1 MKTKKTIVQRAKEM
15 LETSKNNALTAKE
28 HLQRLVAY
36 VDRFISPINKKI
48 KDEINDMLESIEGDV
63 IVITKTVD
71 EFLES
76 EDYT

>member
-1 MKTKKTIVQRAKEM
+1 
-15 LETSKNNALTAKE
+15 
-28 HLQRLVAY
+28 LVAY

-63 IVITKTVD
+63 IVIFKTVG